1 MVSKRLKNLLR
12 NIGIA
17 AAFTLALWLIA
28 LSQGW
33 GFQISGAKAERIII
47 SGPVFVHE
55 EVVVAHVNVSL
66 NPALFPFNYISGGQT
81 LNGDFVGYIPL
92 HHWQPPSPSTSGGA
106 NLDREANTPD
116 FAEIAQ
122 IMAASEV
129 WKNLPL
135 YFFVGLVVAYAI
147 GTLAERITGGRKRE
161 ASVDSWS
168 G

>member
-33 GFQISGAKAERIII
+33 GFQISGAKAERIVI
-47 SGPVFVHE
+47 SGPVFVHQ

-66 NPALFPFNYISGGQT
+66 NPVLFPFNYISGGQT
-81 LNGDFVGYIPL
+81 LTGDFVGYVPL

-106 NLDREANTPD
+106 NLDRESNRAD
-116 FAEIAQ
+116 FGEIAQ
-122 IMAASEV
+122 IMAAGEV

-135 YFFVGLVVAYAI
+135 YFSVGFVVAYAV
-147 GTLAERITGGRKRE
+147 GTLIERLAEDRNRE